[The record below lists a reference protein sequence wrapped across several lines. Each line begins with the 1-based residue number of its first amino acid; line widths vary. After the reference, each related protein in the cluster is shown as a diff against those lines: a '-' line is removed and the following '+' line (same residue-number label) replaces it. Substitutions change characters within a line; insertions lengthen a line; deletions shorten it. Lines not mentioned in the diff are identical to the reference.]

1 MCVYICMYICIYVHS
16 YIYIYVCTY
25 LYMYTCISRDTRL
38 AAFVTGGSE
47 IIDRPATVRD
57 NLLGPS

>member
-1 MCVYICMYICIYVHS
+1 MYICIYVHS